1 MMSLLATLVLGTAL
15 VVSPTQAR
23 AEDNCSAAQ
32 ERIQEWLD
40 ANQETLPTTLTEI
53 SRYPM
58 EYRRAIEGALP
69 PEQRVA
75 LWREHVRQY
84 IASHPRLSARQLSA
98 LELAMAT
105 LTPELYTPVD
115 TPELLRAQAAVKAAF
130 DPKEARLIVST
141 LGPPD
146 TSSSEESVAP
156 LCECNRSDS
165 WCGDFAC
172 RAYSCR
178 RTTSGC
184 GWFNR
189 KPCNGLCG

>member
-1 MMSLLATLVLGTAL
+1 MSLLATLVLGGAL

-23 AEDNCSAAQ
+23 AEDSCSAAQ
-32 ERIQEWLD
+32 EQIQAWLD
-40 ANQETLPTTLTEI
+40 ANKETLPTTLDDI

-58 EYRRAIEGALP
+58 EYRRAIQGALSP
-69 PEQRVA
+69 QQRVA
-75 LWREHVRQY
+75 LWREHLRRY
-84 IASHPRLSARQLSA
+84 IASHPQLNARQLAA
-98 LELAMAT
+98 LDLAMAT

-115 TPELLRAQAAVKAAF
+115 TPELLRAQAAMRDAF

-146 TSSSEESVAP
+146 ASSAEESAAP
-156 LCECNRSDS
+156 ICQCNRSDA
-165 WCGDFAC
+165 WCGDFSC

-178 RTTSGC
+178 STTSGC

-189 KPCNGLCG
+189 KACNGLCG